1 MNQVEL
7 LLEMRVLD
15 FFLESARKESFNG
28 ILASQALKE
37 CEVPELSRDP
47 IEILVESRRID
58 CIFARNDLNP
68 YIKRLPE
75 LDVATQLDWMRQESL
90 DSFCLYPTRSVL
102 CEAVGSDDFRDK
114 PFSRMMMLG
123 EPQLSFVA
131 FDLAVLGRYR
141 DDPRFSVSFE
151 DYSGRMSVT
160 GTAFEDADF
169 LERDKISVQSFGLGL
184 DKDTLPYVIVFY
196 RYLANLTAEHQQYW
210 NSFRVDRKVTMCEP
224 YFRASIIGDFWKNRS
239 VRNAIAKEMELI
251 NAACQEIVG
260 KSLFRQTLTPEF
272 PVDLSAFLVP
282 STENFDK
289 FVHSWD
295 KLLSENINSGF
306 FLGVI
311 DLKAEQTLPDGRV
324 VVTNKGSLTLLREW
338 LELKSDQNMDLV
350 KFIVDPLREVRRARQ
365 LPAHSFRKNEFSLD
379 FHHQRRSMLWS
390 IFGGLTILREFLA
403 GFSEAREI
411 SVPTWLREEIDLI

>member
-1 MNQVEL
+1 M
-7 LLEMRVLD
+7 
-15 FFLESARKESFNG
+15 
-28 ILASQALKE
+28 
-37 CEVPELSRDP
+37 
-47 IEILVESRRID
+47 
-58 CIFARNDLNP
+58 
-68 YIKRLPE
+68 
-75 LDVATQLDWMRQESL
+75 W
-90 DSFCLYPTRSVL
+90 
-102 CEAVGSDDFRDK
+102 
-114 PFSRMMMLG
+114 
-123 EPQLSFVA
+123 
-131 FDLAVLGRYR
+131 
-141 DDPRFSVSFE
+141 
-151 DYSGRMSVT
+151 
-160 GTAFEDADF
+160 
-169 LERDKISVQSFGLGL
+169 
-184 DKDTLPYVIVFY
+184 
-196 RYLANLTAEHQQYW
+196 
-210 NSFRVDRKVTMCEP
+210 
-224 YFRASIIGDFWKNRS
+224 
-239 VRNAIAKEMELI
+239 LI
-251 NAACQEIVG
+251 
-260 KSLFRQTLTPEF
+260 
-272 PVDLSAFLVP
+272 SAFLVP